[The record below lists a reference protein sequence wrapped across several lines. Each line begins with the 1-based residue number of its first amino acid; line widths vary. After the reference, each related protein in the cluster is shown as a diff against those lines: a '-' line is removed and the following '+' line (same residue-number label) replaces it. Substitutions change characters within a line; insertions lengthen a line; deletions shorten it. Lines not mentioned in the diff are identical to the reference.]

1 MALNEREFLQRLLA
15 TFKAEADEHL
25 KTMSGLMLA
34 LEEVVPDERRAELIE
49 TLFREAHSLK
59 GAARSVN
66 QQEIESACKE
76 LETVLAGLKRGE
88 KVWSNETFERLYRMV
103 DELAQLT
110 GGQDGQQPVAAEL
123 PPVPVIPAVPAIP
136 AAPAGTDLARPAP
149 TLAPTQPQAPAA
161 EPAGGATVRIAT
173 AKLGALL
180 TQAESLLAFK
190 FGASHL
196 AAELMALKTEFA
208 AWKRDRDE
216 GRLKAL
222 EARLVQL
229 TRTSSQERHEAAS
242 LVDGLLD
249 DIKAALM
256 LPFASLFELLPKLVR
271 DQAKFSGKEVEL
283 RISGAAIE
291 IDRRILEQM
300 KDPLIHLVRNALD
313 HGIETPGERRL
324 QGKPARA
331 RLDIKVSPRD
341 GNKIE
346 LEVSDDGAG
355 ISLARLR
362 FSAERQGRPLPEDSA
377 PRSAWYELLFES
389 GFSTSP
395 IITDLSGRGLGLA
408 IVREKVEK
416 LGGQLTIESE
426 EGGGTR
432 FCIILPTTLATFR
445 GLLVRASERR
455 FVLPSAQV
463 ERALRVAPSAVRTVE
478 NRETIELAGQALALV
493 WLAEVL
499 ELPSRRREGGQEFL
513 YIVVVCAA
521 GKRIGFV
528 VDEVVADQEV
538 LVKSL
543 GPQLRRVRNIA
554 GATVLGAG
562 TVVPILNP
570 PDLIKAAMRLEPG
583 VPAEPAPVAE
593 AKSLLVAEDSITA
606 RALLKGI
613 LEANGYRVATA
624 VDGMEALAALR
635 AGQFDLLV
643 SDVEMPRMDGFE
655 LTARIRQEPRLKELP
670 VVLVTALESAEDR
683 SRGIDV
689 GADAYIVKSSFD
701 QSNLLEVIGR
711 LV

>member
-1 MALNEREFLQRLLA
+1 
-15 TFKAEADEHL
+15 
-25 KTMSGLMLA
+25 
-34 LEEVVPDERRAELIE
+34 
-49 TLFREAHSLK
+49 
-59 GAARSVN
+59 
-66 QQEIESACKE
+66 
-76 LETVLAGLKRGE
+76 
-88 KVWSNETFERLYRMV
+88 
-103 DELAQLT
+103 
-110 GGQDGQQPVAAEL
+110 
-123 PPVPVIPAVPAIP
+123 
-136 AAPAGTDLARPAP
+136 
-149 TLAPTQPQAPAA
+149 
-161 EPAGGATVRIAT
+161 
-173 AKLGALL
+173 
-180 TQAESLLAFK
+180 
-190 FGASHL
+190 
-196 AAELMALKTEFA
+196 
-208 AWKRDRDE
+208 
-216 GRLKAL
+216 
-222 EARLVQL
+222 
-229 TRTSSQERHEAAS
+229 
-242 LVDGLLD
+242 
-249 DIKAALM
+249 
-256 LPFASLFELLPKLVR
+256 
-271 DQAKFSGKEVEL
+271 
-283 RISGAAIE
+283 
-291 IDRRILEQM
+291 
-300 KDPLIHLVRNALD
+300 
-313 HGIETPGERRL
+313 
-324 QGKPARA
+324 
-331 RLDIKVSPRD
+331 
-341 GNKIE
+341 
-346 LEVSDDGAG
+346 
-355 ISLARLR
+355 
-362 FSAERQGRPLPEDSA
+362 
-377 PRSAWYELLFES
+377 
-389 GFSTSP
+389 
-395 IITDLSGRGLGLA
+395 
-408 IVREKVEK
+408 
-416 LGGQLTIESE
+416 
-426 EGGGTR
+426 
-432 FCIILPTTLATFR
+432 LPTTLATFR

-499 ELPSRRREGGQEFL
+499 ELPSRRHDGEQDFL
-513 YIVVVCAA
+513 YIVVVAAA

-528 VDEVVADQEV
+528 VDEVIADQEV

-583 VPAEPAPVAE
+583 TPAEPAPVAA

-670 VVLVTALESAEDR
+670 VVLVTALDSAEDR